1 MVEGEGIGRR
11 AYLICWSLACKHGGM
26 SKRLAFA
33 VWMSLW
39 CGGAWAQS
47 SDKDPRAIVE
57 VGGAT
62 GWNVNGGAASF
73 GPAVAA
79 EVTPKENWL
88 EIEAGTDALFTR
100 SSTEWDTYVLFKKPW
115 TLSKKAEFM
124 VGAGPEWIHLRQNG
138 VVTNSAAGEVAVDF
152 MYWPRAKHRFG
163 WYVEPAYDYDFGS
176 GHEQSIG
183 MDGGLLIAIP

>member
-1 MVEGEGIGRR
+1 MVEGKRIGRGG
-11 AYLICWSLACKHGGM
+11 YLIRWSLVCKHGGM

-33 VWMSLW
+33 IWVSLW
-39 CGGAWAQS
+39 CGGALAQS

-62 GWNVNGGAASF
+62 GWNVHGGAASF

-88 EIEAGTDALFTR
+88 EIEVGTAPLFTR

-115 TLSKKAEFM
+115 RLTKKAEFM
-124 VGAGPEWIHLRQNG
+124 LGAGPEWIHLRQNG
-138 VVTNSAAGEVAVDF
+138 VVTNSVAGEAAVDF
-152 MYWPRAKHRFG
+152 MYWPKAKHRFG